1 MQLVAKAFHGSVD
14 MLKLRK
20 LAKLAIPG
28 AIKKLVLVLPLT
40 NPDHILLALLQG
52 GLRVQLSGLEPEIRE
67 GEKAVFRTSLHP
79 WGAISSEWYR
89 LKKKV
94 VFLSFAFI
102 QL

>member
-52 GLRVQLSGLEPEIRE
+52 GLRVQLSGLEPEVRE
-67 GEKAVFRTSLHP
+67 GEKAIFRTSRHP
-79 WGAISSEWYR
+79 WVLPINLTRDSWSQFYTSTKLYVG
-89 LKKKV
+89 
-94 VFLSFAFI
+94 
-102 QL
+102 